1 VRHSTGQIKLIR
13 ARYYVDA
20 LEYSRKAKIQVGKSS
35 KSSLKNK
42 KLHFPVNQPET
53 CALYPT
59 QINKTGP
66 LNMKTGKLNTSL
78 TRWLSPFI
86 IALALLSGCSS
97 STDDTTGDTQ
107 SRLYISLTDAEGDFT
122 QYKVDVTELKL
133 YRANGS
139 IIETMPATTTLDFA
153 QYVDVTEFLT
163 TTTVPLGNYKQVEVT
178 LDFSNAEISVEN
190 ADGNSVPATAVDEN
204 NDPLGVVT
212 ITTTINGN
220 SGFTIS
226 RGKPSSLSIDFNLE
240 ASNEVV
246 MATDG
251 SSATVTVNPVLVAD
265 TEMDDNKTRRLR
277 GLLNSVD
284 EAAASF
290 IVDIRPFRIRHNTHG
305 EMTVLTDSNTVYEID
320 GTSYDAITGLS
331 ALALLDTN
339 TPIIV
344 LGNFN
349 MALKTYTAVEV
360 YAGTSVPWDSQDV
373 LKGSVIARS
382 GNTLTVLGATVEHA
396 DGHFVFND
404 EVTVEIDDT
413 TAVTRQGSDSTF
425 SIDDLSVGQRVVIL
439 GDVSSDNTTMDA
451 TTDGLVRMRYSDIA
465 GSVVAISPLEV
476 NLQTYN
482 QRNISQFDF
491 TGTGVDA
498 ANDADPAQYQINSGT
513 LSLDGMQINDPVKL
527 RGFPTPFGTA
537 PEDFTAIT
545 LALLA
550 DVHSKII
557 VNYPAQGA
565 DDAIT
570 TLDENGLLLSID
582 SANQTQY
589 LVQAG
594 IFTDLSSL
602 SSIPLI
608 IPNDGA
614 ALYVLQQHRRT
625 EVFNQ
630 WQNFQD
636 ALSSALSNGDMV
648 KYIHCDGEYDAS
660 AATLL
665 AQRLVVRIK
674 Q

>member
-1 VRHSTGQIKLIR
+1 MIIG
-13 ARYYVDA
+13 
-20 LEYSRKAKIQVGKSS
+20 
-35 KSSLKNK
+35 N
-42 KLHFPVNQPET
+42 
-53 CALYPT
+53 
-59 QINKTGP
+59 
-66 LNMKTGKLNTSL
+66 LNNSL
-78 TRWLSPFI
+78 TRWLSPFVF
-86 IALALLSGCSS
+86 ALALISGCSN
-97 STDDTTGDTQ
+97 STDEATADTQ
-107 SRLYISLTDAEGDFT
+107 SRLYVSLTDAEGDFT

-133 YRANGS
+133 YHANGS
-139 IIETMPATTTLDFA
+139 IIETMPATTSLDFA
-153 QYVDVTEFLT
+153 QYVDVSEFLT
-163 TTTVPLGNYKQVEVT
+163 TTTVPLGNYKKVEIT
-178 LDFSNAEISVEN
+178 LDFSDAELSVEN
-190 ADGNSVPATAVDEN
+190 AAGESVPATAVDESN
-204 NDPLGVVT
+204 NPLGVVT
-212 ITTTINGN
+212 VTSAINGN

-226 RGKPSSLSIDFNLE
+226 RGKPSSLSIDFNLQ

-246 MATDG
+246 MASDS

-265 TEMDDNKTRRLR
+265 TEMNDEKTRRLR
-277 GLLNSVD
+277 GLLDSVD

-290 IVDIRPFRIRHNTHG
+290 IVDIRPFRIRHNSHG
-305 EMTVLTDSNTVYEID
+305 EITVLTDSDTVYEID
-320 GTSYDAITGLS
+320 GTSYDAATGLS
-331 ALALLDTN
+331 ALALLDAN
-339 TPIIV
+339 APIIV

-360 YAGTSVPWDSQDV
+360 YAGTSVPWDQQDV

-404 EVTVEIDDT
+404 EVTVLIDDS

-425 SIDDLSVGQRVVIL
+425 GIADLSVGQRVVVL

-451 TTDGLVRMRYSDIA
+451 TTDGLIRMRYSDIA
-465 GSVVAISPLEV
+465 GSVVEVSPLVV
-476 NLQTYN
+476 NLQAYN
-482 QRNISQFDF
+482 QRNISQYDF

-498 ANDADPAQYQINSGT
+498 TNDADPTNYQVNSGS
-513 LSLDGMQINDPVKL
+513 LSLDGMAINDPIKL

-537 PEDFTAIT
+537 PEDFTATT

-550 DVHSKII
+550 DVQSKII
-557 VNYPAQGA
+557 VDYPAQGV

-582 SANQTQY
+582 SANENQY

-594 IFTDLSSL
+594 IFTELSSL

-608 IPNDGA
+608 VPNDGA
-614 ALYVLQQHRRT
+614 ALYVLQQHRMT
-625 EVFNQ
+625 QTFIQ
-630 WQNFQD
+630 WQNFQE
-636 ALSSALSNGDMV
+636 ALSTALSNGDMV

-660 AATLL
+660 AATVL